1 MTGKD
6 FDFEGLLCALLDI
19 HVTKRHFLLL
29 SVCTVILDTLFPLN
43 YVHTQRG
50 LGLDLLLFLSSDA
63 HNHVD
68 GYSGTFGGVRKTK
81 TTTKCP

>member
-1 MTGKD
+1 MCIITHTCNQK
-6 FDFEGLLCALLDI
+6 
-19 HVTKRHFLLL
+19 TYFLLL

-50 LGLDLLLFLSSDA
+50 LGLDLLLLLSSDA

-81 TTTKCP
+81 TTKCP